1 LKNKETE
8 SFYTFRLRIK
18 ALFAAAFVTAF
29 MFVVAVAVVFAMALG
44 RTITVFRTLMIFVTS
59 TVVTAGAV
67 GVFAFRIV
75 ASHYF
80 SPHIKF
86 YTPRGYK
93 IMYPWGV

>member
-1 LKNKETE
+1 MFSFENKETE

-59 TVVTAGAV
+59 TVVAAGAV
-67 GVFAFRIV
+67 GVLHLGLLQAIIFLLILNLIPLEGIR
-75 ASHYF
+75 
-80 SPHIKF
+80 
-86 YTPRGYK
+86 
-93 IMYPWGV
+93 

>member
-44 RTITVFRTLMIFVTS
+44 RTITVF
-59 TVVTAGAV
+59 
-67 GVFAFRIV
+67 
-75 ASHYF
+75 
-80 SPHIKF
+80 
-86 YTPRGYK
+86 
-93 IMYPWGV
+93 